1 VLQVISLPDHPEDVQ
16 QESKADKLLLS
27 MDTRTLNRGS
37 SSSSSSR
44 AGGKRGVVVDVRDF
58 RTTLPSALYVSGEV
72 SRRAAQT
79 VCGDFAVRLA
89 ALRNDCCA
97 CAYVALLLAGAGQ
110 RTRTCSFNTTCC
122 SLAGKFSV
130 IPRTLTVGDYVLAPE
145 ICVER
150 KGISDL
156 FQSFASGRL
165 YNQVESMSRH
175 YKYPCLLIEFSQD
188 KAFCLVVS
196 GLVLWRCGW
205 R

>member
-1 VLQVISLPDHPEDVQ
+1 
-16 QESKADKLLLS
+16 
-27 MDTRTLNRGS
+27 
-37 SSSSSSR
+37 
-44 AGGKRGVVVDVRDF
+44 
-58 RTTLPSALYVSGEV
+58 
-72 SRRAAQT
+72 
-79 VCGDFAVRLA
+79 
-89 ALRNDCCA
+89 
-97 CAYVALLLAGAGQ
+97 
-110 RTRTCSFNTTCC
+110 
-122 SLAGKFSV
+122 V

-196 GLVLWRCGW
+196 GLVLWLVLWWCCGGAVVVLW
-205 R
+205 WCCGGECAVWCRGLWWC